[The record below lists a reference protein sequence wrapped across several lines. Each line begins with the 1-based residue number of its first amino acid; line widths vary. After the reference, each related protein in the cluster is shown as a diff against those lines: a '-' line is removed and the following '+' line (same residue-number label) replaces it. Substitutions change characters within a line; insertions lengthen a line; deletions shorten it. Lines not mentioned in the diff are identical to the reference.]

1 MRKLF
6 HDDNSIAPQ
15 RSWSPMKTHKRV
27 WKDPVVEEVR
37 AAGAKIAKECGYDLH
52 RMIKRFRQIDVV

>member
-1 MRKLF
+1 
-6 HDDNSIAPQ
+6 
-15 RSWSPMKTHKRV
+15 MKTHKRV

-52 RMIKRFRQIDVV
+52 RMIKRFRRIDVSAQR